1 MLSHFVC
8 HGSAAAALRARLG
21 SYRGSLRRG
30 ALRVQKLEGSL
41 DASRSEM
48 ARLAAESSF
57 VKAKADEYAT
67 ELKKWMKAC
76 CPR

>member
-1 MLSHFVC
+1 V
-8 HGSAAAALRARLG
+8 
-21 SYRGSLRRG
+21 
-30 ALRVQKLEGSL
+30 RVQKLEGSL
-41 DASRSEM
+41 EASRSEM
-48 ARLAAESSF
+48 ARLAAEASF

>member
-1 MLSHFVC
+1 MPRICSR
-8 HGSAAAALRARLG
+8 SIARTAWLFPPFPP
-21 SYRGSLRRG
+21 SRGPSD
-30 ALRVQKLEGSL
+30 AVRVQKLEGSL
-41 DASRSEM
+41 EASRSEM
-48 ARLAAESSF
+48 ARLAAEASF

>member
-1 MLSHFVC
+1 MAWLFPPSPP
-8 HGSAAAALRARLG
+8 S
-21 SYRGSLRRG
+21 RGPSD
-30 ALRVQKLEGSL
+30 AVRVQKLEGSL
-41 DASRSEM
+41 EASRSEM
-48 ARLAAESSF
+48 ARLAAEASF